1 MKGKSPLI
9 WAIVFVGIVVAG
21 IFYAAIAFVIN
32 PAFDKVERQR
42 TALNASRA
50 ADALASRIDLL
61 QFKVTDWASWDDTYN
76 FVENHNAAY
85 IKSNLQ
91 NNSLANLGIN
101 YMLFY
106 NEHQQLVEKKGVDV
120 TSGDDTTT
128 PSSLLEA
135 FKPGSKL
142 LAKDT
147 TTIQKGLLEFDDQ
160 SVQFVAAPIL
170 TSDGDGP
177 LHGTIVFAQVLSPSN
192 VKELADVTHLQLA
205 YWRINEHNQPSDI
218 NAAIGTNGAIATATK
233 ELSANTIVGYQVIKD
248 IYGKPALVARVEQTR
263 DIHRVAQTAILQFAL
278 IMCLIIVLTIIAFS
292 VLFNMITTRDK
303 TIALK
308 NEFFSIA
315 NHELRTPLTVIRN
328 YAQLMKFQFSKQIND
343 PKFDHM
349 ADSIDQ
355 AGQQLI
361 GVVNVYL
368 DAARLEAGKIPFTAQ
383 PFSLSSLANNLAA
396 QLRATAK
403 TKGVSVNIE
412 CAPELPQVLADAE
425 RVQQVILNLFGN
437 ALKFTENGTIT
448 IKGEADKNNMNVYVT
463 DTGRGMD
470 MQAQA
475 QLFQR
480 FKQTE
485 AKDALRGSGLGLF
498 ISKKL
503 VEQMGGSI
511 RVASSAP
518 GIGTTLVFTLPLAP
532 PTPVANPAPAP
543 EPLKGP
549 PSSGQV

>member
-1 MKGKSPLI
+1 M
-9 WAIVFVGIVVAG
+9 AVAG
-21 IFYAAIAFVIN
+21 VFYAAIAFVIN

-42 TALNASRA
+42 TSLNASRA
-50 ADALASRIDLL
+50 ADALANRIDLL

-76 FVENHNAAY
+76 FVENDNAAY

-91 NNSLANLGIN
+91 NNSLTNLGIN

-106 NEHQQLVEKKGVDV
+106 NERQQLIEKKGVDV
-120 TSGDDTTT
+120 NSGDDTTV

-147 TTIQKGLLEFDDQ
+147 ATTEKGLLNLDDQ
-160 SVQFVAAPIL
+160 TVQFVAAPVL
-170 TSDGDGP
+170 TSDGNGP
-177 LHGTIVFAQVLSPSN
+177 LHGTIVFAQILSSSD
-192 VKELADVTHLQLA
+192 VKDLADVTHLKLA
-205 YWRINEHNQPSDI
+205 FWRLNDPKRPTDI
-218 NAAIGTNGAIATATK
+218 AAAVGSGGTTMSATK
-233 ELSANTIVGYQVIKD
+233 VLSASTIVGYQVIKD
-248 IYGKPALVARVEQTR
+248 AYGQPALVARVEQNR
-263 DIHRVAQTAILQFAL
+263 DIHHVAQTAILQFAL
-278 IMCLIIVLTIIAFS
+278 VMCFIIILTIIAIS
-292 VLFNMITTRDK
+292 VLFNMITARDK

-349 ADSIDQ
+349 AESIDQ

-383 PFSLSSLANNLAA
+383 PFSLSSLANNLVS

-403 TKGVSVNIE
+403 TKGVAVNIE
-412 CAPELPQVLADAE
+412 CPPELPQVLADAE

-437 ALKFTENGTIT
+437 ALKFTDTGSIT
-448 IKGEADKNNMNVYVT
+448 IKGEADKDKMNVYVT

-470 MQAQA
+470 MPAQA

-532 PTPVANPAPAP
+532 NTPIATPAPPP
-543 EPLKGP
+543 EPVKGP
-549 PSSGQV
+549 PSAGQV